1 MSTTAIRSVSKEG
14 HLRDAQV
21 AMLDNPVWSALT
33 MDQQT
38 VSKGGRFA
46 RRYEPA
52 LSVFAA
58 MEQATPDAY
67 AELGTLL
74 TSADKVALFTTQIL
88 NPPTLFD
95 ASMLGEGY
103 QMVAQN
109 IPERAPETTLQCF
122 DLAPADV
129 PDMQELVDLTKPG
142 PFTARTIELGRYLGI
157 RQEGALVAMI
167 GERMRFGGL
176 VEVSAV
182 CVHPDHRGKRLAQ
195 MLTVELCTR
204 IRSDGGIPF
213 LHVYAAN
220 QSAIALYEKLG
231 FVKRRRLHV
240 TGLSLA
246 SADPIKE

>member
-88 NPPTLFD
+88 NPPTSFD

-103 QMVAQN
+103 QMVAQS

-157 RQEGALVAMI
+157 RQQGALVAMI

-195 MLTVELCTR
+195 MLTVQLCTR

-240 TGLSLA
+240 TALSLA